1 MNSINAIKQVVKIGD
16 LNLLKTDIK
25 ESTVLAINENADK
38 IVDLQ
43 NELERNKSKLETNV
57 NLINELL

>member
-1 MNSINAIKQVVKIGD
+1 MNSINVIKQVVKIGD

-25 ESTVLAINENADK
+25 ESTVLAINENVDK

>member
-1 MNSINAIKQVVKIGD
+1 MNSINVIKQIAKIGD

-25 ESTVLAINENADK
+25 DSTVLAINENVDK
-38 IVDLQ
+38 ITSLQ
-43 NELERNKSKLETNV
+43 NELKGNKSTLETNV